1 MVKFSFV
8 PSFGTVFAVALAAPI
23 MASPAT
29 AKTIN
34 VAAEDGAQERLQ
46 EALILAE
53 TGDEIILGKGTFVL
67 SDGLSLDVDGVTV
80 RGAGPD
86 ATVLDFTGQQGSG
99 EGLLVT
105 SDNVM
110 LRDFALINTKGDGI
124 KSKGADNIVY
134 YNLRVEWTGG
144 PKTSNG
150 AYGIYPVESENVL
163 VDKAVVIGASDAGIY
178 VGQSRNII
186 VRNSTALYNVA
197 GIEIENSF
205 DADVHSNIAMH
216 NTGGILV
223 FDLPNLPQQG
233 GHNVRVFSNRVTD
246 NDTPNFAPAGN
257 IVASVP
263 MGSGVMVI
271 ANRDVEIFGNVFD
284 NNSSANVIVV
294 GYQQKFDDPNYQPV
308 ARNVRVD
315 QNKHGKAGYAPAF
328 PGGAQLAA
336 ALGGAVPP
344 IIWDGVEGEAANVN
358 SSDPVPFLS
367 LGLTTSSQPVNE
379 AQPSMVAASK
389 VTLNLPAI
397 TMPEAMEAKIR

>member
-23 MASPAT
+23 MASPAM

-186 VRNSTALYNVA
+186 VRNSTASYNVA

-367 LGLTTSSQPVNE
+367 LGLTTSSQPVSE
-379 AQPSMVAASK
+379 AQPFMVAASK

>member
-1 MVKFSFV
+1 MIKLPFSYRL
-8 PSFGTVFAVALAAPI
+8 ALAPI
-23 MASPAT
+23 VILASPLSVSALQ
-29 AKTIN
+29 AKTITI
-34 VAAEDGAQERLQ
+34 AASDGAQSEIQ

-53 TGDEIILGKGTFVL
+53 AGDEIVLGEGTFTL
-67 SDGLSLDVDGVTV
+67 TDGLSLDVDDVTL
-80 RGAGPD
+80 RGTGPD
-86 ATVLDFTGQQGSG
+86 KTILDFTAQQGSG

-110 LRDFALINTKGDGI
+110 LRDFAMTNTKGDGI
-124 KSKGADNIVY
+124 KSKGADQIVY

-186 VRNSTALYNVA
+186 VRNSIARHNVA

-205 DADVHSNIAMH
+205 NADVHSNIAAH

-233 GHNVRVFSNRVTD
+233 GHNVRIFGNQITD
-246 NDTPNFAPAGN
+246 NDEPNFAPAGN

-271 ANRDVEIFGNVFD
+271 ANHDVEIFGNAFD
-284 NNSSANVIVV
+284 NNATANVMIV
-294 GYQQKFDDPNYQPV
+294 GYQQAFDDPNYQPV
-308 ARNVRVD
+308 ARNVRID
-315 QNKHGKAGYAPAF
+315 QNSHGKAGFAPAF
-328 PGGAQLAA
+328 PGGAQMAA
-336 ALGGAVPP
+336 AFGGEMPP
-344 IIWDGVEGEAANVN
+344 IMWDGVEGDAANIA
-358 SSDPVPFLS
+358 SSDAVAFLN
-367 LGLTTSSQPVNE
+367 LGLTASDQPLTE
-379 AQPSMVAASK
+379 AQPSIVAPSA
-389 VTLNLPAI
+389 VTLTLPAI
-397 TMPEAMEAKIR
+397 VMPEMMEAKIR